1 MNLQEINDTIE
12 ELENGATTFDSCIK
26 LSALYSVRDN
36 LHSDTQKEL
45 EDVLPQFKMYVAVKK
60 KYQLG
65 ELHAD
70 DLKFAMR
77 SMCRD
82 ISEFLET
89 LYNNTELQDERETIH
104 KMLSDLLQSI

>member
-1 MNLQEINDTIE
+1 M
-12 ELENGATTFDSCIK
+12 NGATTFDSCIK

-77 SMCRD
+77 SMCWD

>member
-1 MNLQEINDTIE
+1 MNMQEISDTIE
-12 ELENGATTFDSCIK
+12 ELENGPTTFDSCIK
-26 LSALYSVRDN
+26 LSALYNVRDN

-45 EDVLPQFKMYVAVKK
+45 EDVLPQFRMYVAVKA

-65 ELHAD
+65 ELHEE

-82 ISEFLET
+82 IEEFLET
-89 LYNNTELQDERETIH
+89 LYNNTELQGERDIIH
-104 KMLSDLLQSI
+104 KMLSDLLESL